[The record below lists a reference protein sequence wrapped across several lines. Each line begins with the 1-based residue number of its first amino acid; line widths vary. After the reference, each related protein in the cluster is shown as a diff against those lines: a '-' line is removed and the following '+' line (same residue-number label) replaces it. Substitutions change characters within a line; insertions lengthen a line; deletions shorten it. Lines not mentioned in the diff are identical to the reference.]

1 MSNRTSKANRAIRG
15 AWENE
20 KKLILEG
27 KGSRNWTRE
36 QQQSIIDFGVAYDE
50 NNKALE
56 GHHKLSVEVYP
67 EYQGD
72 ADNIQFL
79 TRAEHKAAH
88 SGNFQNSTKGYY
100 DYKTKKTINYN
111 GKYKPNPIINLSDP
125 IVTPKDKIERTESD
139 KDDISKLKKY
149 KSSNTNDSFFK
160 SVLKSARNFVSNNKG
175 KIAFAVATVFLSK
188 KAVDSGLVSDLSD
201 ATKSLLKN
209 VVTKNVVKDVVDKPS
224 ENTVNI
230 LSKAKDIISDKVIN
244 NNYPEERSSP
254 VKHMVKAYDRIRR
267 GIKEHIESYPRGGNK

>member
-1 MSNRTSKANRAIRG
+1 MSNRTSKANRAIRE

-27 KGSRNWTRE
+27 KGSRDWTRE
-36 QQQSIIDFGVAYDE
+36 QQQSIIDFGVAYDD

-56 GHHKLSVEVYP
+56 GHHKLSVEAYP

-79 TRAEHKAAH
+79 TRVEHKEAH
-88 SGNFQNSTKGYY
+88 SGNFQNSTNGYY
-100 DYKTKKTINYN
+100 DYKKEKTIIYN
-111 GKYKPNPIINLSDP
+111 DKYEPNPIINLSDP
-125 IVTPKDKIERTESD
+125 IVISKNKVERKESD
-139 KDDISKLKKY
+139 KETVNKVEKY
-149 KSSNTNDSFFK
+149 KSSTTKDTVIESA
-160 SVLKSARNFVSNNKG
+160 LKTTGDFIINNKEKFVIG
-175 KIAFAVATVFLSK
+175 LGTVAAFFLGK
-188 KAVDSGLVSDLSD
+188 KAVDSGLINIKTLSD
-201 ATKSLLKN
+201 ATKS
-209 VVTKNVVKDVVDKPS
+209 VVTDVVDKPS

-254 VKHMVKAYDRIRR
+254 VEHMVKAYDRIRR
-267 GIKEHIESYPRGGNK
+267 GIKEHIDSYPRGGKK